1 MEQQIVEAAE
11 ELFLNKGFSLTSTT
25 EIARKAGCNQTLVHY
40 YFRTKEN
47 LFQAIFESKFKIFIS
62 RFQIIGDMDLG
73 FQEKLAMIIGSHFD
87 LLRENPRLPFFI
99 INELLTNEKRLK
111 MIKETFTPVLSP
123 IFRQFEKDFKE
134 AVKKGEIKDMDLFDL
149 LLSMLSLNATLFLV
163 NPIIKTVL
171 NLSDGEFQ
179 EFAKKRKSQ
188 NIEMIL
194 NNLKPI

>member
-171 NLSDGEFQ
+171 NLSDGEFE